1 MKMNSSWGSELS
13 LIKGRVRP
21 ETDLHMIQYKKEGV
35 FVRNT
40 VLSRLSMLGVVFLC
54 LSLSSLTNASEQQ
67 SDMASIKQEHC
78 EESNNLENTFC
89 MSRELA
95 ESDARLN
102 VVYKTLM
109 YAIIKPQGLQRAQ
122 RAWMVFRDAECKFQ
136 NAAIHGGSAYNFS
149 MDLCLMR
156 LTEQRISALETVRPC
171 NGCIEFKDEFYGTR
185 KEFTLP
191 ERKRTP
197 ASGKL

>member
-1 MKMNSSWGSELS
+1 
-13 LIKGRVRP
+13 
-21 ETDLHMIQYKKEGV
+21 MIQYKKERVLVG
-35 FVRNT
+35 NA
-40 VLSRLSMLGVVFLC
+40 VLSRLSMVGVVFLC

-67 SDMASIKQEHC
+67 SDMTSIKQEHC

-136 NAAIHGGSAYNFS
+136 NAAMHGGSAYNFS

>member
-1 MKMNSSWGSELS
+1 MKRHSRRGSELS

-21 ETDLHMIQYKKEGV
+21 ETDLHMIQYKKERVLVG
-35 FVRNT
+35 NA
-40 VLSRLSMLGVVFLC
+40 VLSRLSILGVVFLC

-89 MSRELA
+89 MSRELT

-109 YAIIKPQGLQRAQ
+109 YALTKPRGLQSAQ

-136 NAAIHGGSAYNFS
+136 NAAMHGGSAYNFS
-149 MDLCLMR
+149 TDLCLMR
-156 LTEQRISALETVRPC
+156 LTEQRISVLETVRPC
-171 NGCIEFKDEFYGTR
+171 NGCVEFKDEFYGTR